1 MTESIVAIDARLL
14 GRKGAGDTTYWGGLL
29 QGMSQIPLG
38 FHVLLFSNA
47 PRPPSIPWN
56 REFRWVQVPSKRER
70 WWSVFRFPVAAR
82 RMGARA
88 IHTQYNLSPLVG
100 KRGITTIHDVSFFVE
115 PEWFRPLDRAAL
127 QRFVPS
133 SARRAR
139 YVLTVSNTSKADI
152 EKFIPG
158 IDAKVVVTP
167 NACNPA
173 IAAMDRDEA
182 MQLVR
187 RELGVECPFLLT
199 VGTRS
204 PRKNMNLATAAADR
218 LPAEMPH
225 ILVVSGKEGWGEE
238 RLGQRA
244 RTVGYA
250 TDRQLAALYSAADL
264 YLAPSLYEGFGITIL
279 EAFTCGCPVLCSDG
293 GAQPEVAG
301 KAAMIMRGSNAGEWS
316 AAIEGLLKDP
326 PRLESMQ
333 ELGRRQAER
342 FSWKDMA
349 RRTAEVYREV
359 MR

>member
-1 MTESIVAIDARLL
+1 
-14 GRKGAGDTTYWGGLL
+14 
-29 QGMSQIPLG
+29 
-38 FHVLLFSNA
+38 
-47 PRPPSIPWN
+47 
-56 REFRWVQVPSKRER
+56 VQVPSKRER
-70 WWSVFRFPVAAR
+70 WWSIFRFPLAAR

-115 PEWFRPLDRAAL
+115 PEWFRPLDRATL
-127 QRFVPS
+127 QRFVPP
-133 SARRAR
+133 SARRAKF
-139 YVLTVSNTSKADI
+139 VLTVSNTSRADI
-152 EKFIPG
+152 ERFIPG
-158 IDAKVVVTP
+158 IEGKVVVTP

-173 IAAMDRDEA
+173 IAPMDRDEA
-182 MQLVR
+182 THLVR
-187 RELGVECPFLLT
+187 RELNVESPFILT
-199 VGTRS
+199 VGTRA

-218 LPAEMPH
+218 LPSELPH

-238 RLGQRA
+238 KLGRRA
-244 RTVGYA
+244 STVGYA

-316 AAIEGLLKDP
+316 SAIVGLLKDTS
-326 PRLESMQ
+326 RLESMR
-333 ELGRRQAER
+333 ELGRRRAKE

-349 RRTAEVYREV
+349 RRTAEVYSEV